1 MEIYFKSTLK
11 TERSRNKMNVK
22 ALLVFLV
29 LIVVFFARESEAYG
43 GDLPGGKRKK
53 IQRKREYEVS
63 FKNNYLFISS
73 LFPPRFRSDRGS
85 CSYISLLLVAQIIH
99 CKCSS
104 YCKI

>member
-1 MEIYFKSTLK
+1 
-11 TERSRNKMNVK
+11 MNVK

-63 FKNNYLFISS
+63 FKNNDLFIFSV
-73 LFPPRFRSDRGS
+73 FPPRFRSDRGS
-85 CSYISLLLVAQIIH
+85 CSYILLLLVAQIIH

-104 YCKI
+104 SCKI